1 MTTPI
6 FIIPCSG
13 IGKPFGTISREATY
27 EVVEDLNREETETMC
42 LSLLVM
48 DDPEARAVV
57 TSHQCI
63 AVDGCPLE
71 CAKKNL
77 DVAGAQVVAQFRV
90 IDLLKTHRDLKPKS
104 ITFLDDAG
112 RALAHILASQIAATV
127 NTLQRRDVS

>member
-1 MTTPI
+1 MTKTI
-6 FIIPCSG
+6 FVVPCSG
-13 IGKPFGTISREATY
+13 IGKPFGTISREAVY
-27 EVVEDLNREETETMC
+27 EVIEDLNEEDTETIC

-48 DDPEARAVV
+48 GDPETKALV
-57 TSHQCI
+57 SSNPCI

-77 DVAGAQVVAQFRV
+77 EVAGAQVAGQFRV

-112 RALAHILASQIAATV
+112 RALAHLLAVQIAYTV
-127 NTLQRRDVS
+127 NDLQGRDVS